1 MNKAKTSIADRLN
14 AAQVAIQN
22 TLADAEILTAVA
34 AYGYSVAKINVGK
47 ALYDQAVAAVNA
59 QIAAAGAQRDTTAT
73 MESAKNAAYAAYQS
87 LAKVARAV
95 FIQDKP
101 RLIRLGLT
109 GAMPKSTAGFLTAAY
124 ALFENASNPEIQALL
139 ANYGYDSAKLES
151 ERALIAAYESANS
164 SQEQTKGTAQQ
175 ATRDQDAELKEL
187 DLWYRQY
194 IKIARVAFRSK
205 EELLEKLGIRILS
218 RKTAAQ
224 RGASAKAAATR
235 EANKADGTTN

>member
-1 MNKAKTSIADRLN
+1 MSRAKKSIADRLN

-34 AYGYSVAKINVGK
+34 AYGYSVEKINAGK

-73 MESAKNAAYAAYQS
+73 MESAKQQAYAAYQS

-101 RLIRLGLT
+101 RLIRLGLI

-124 ALFENASNPEIQALL
+124 ALFENASAPEIQSLL
-139 ANYGYDSAKLES
+139 ANYGYDSARLQS
-151 ERALIAAYESANS
+151 ERALIAVYDAANR
-164 SQEQTKGTAQQ
+164 SQEQAKGGAQQ
-175 ATRDQDAELKEL
+175 ATRNQEAALKEL
-187 DLWYRQY
+187 DLWYNQY
-194 IKIARVAFRSK
+194 IKIARVALRDRK
-205 EELLEKLGIRILS
+205 ELLEKLGIRAIS
-218 RKTAAQ
+218 GKTAAQ
-224 RGASAKAAATR
+224 RSAPAKAAATR
-235 EANKADGTTN
+235 KANQVDGTTN